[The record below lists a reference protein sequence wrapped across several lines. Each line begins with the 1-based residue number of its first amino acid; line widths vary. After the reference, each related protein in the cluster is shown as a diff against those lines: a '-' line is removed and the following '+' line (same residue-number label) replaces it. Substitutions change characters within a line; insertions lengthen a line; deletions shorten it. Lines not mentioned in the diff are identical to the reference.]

1 MDKIILENKARTWWA
16 LDEVI
21 GKDTK
26 YEGSTSFESLQQ
38 IIGLINKY
46 TTIDRFNYINNVISE
61 SLIIFNRT
69 LTDLKSKYSKI
80 YTNLPD
86 SSIPIKLYCSGWEGH
101 AISLFIKYNSEDN
114 YNVGIINCG
123 LGAEIHGF
131 QDNYTFGI
139 IVFENITRVQ
149 IKSVELYLQR
159 CHLEN
164 TPYQIIYLMIFKFL
178 GEYYQD
184 YQDDENDEME
194 HRDNNYN
201 ILQQIPEENH
211 DLVYNR
217 LQELTRL
224 YLRNK
229 KKYTIKNFTNIIKYK
244 TYSQII
250 GSCTF
255 TNIINFIYYYY
266 CINNESENHL
276 DDYLAWYDYLKIQF
290 KTEILNEILDFSKS
304 QTITLDL
311 YNIYNYI
318 KISIE
323 SEANEIQNIV
333 FKDDYDKYMIQLD
346 KDTKIEPYIDESMKN
361 FKDYFDSIFSSNLK
375 ENIYITSDEFYECV
389 SNNNHSY
396 ILKNS

>member
-1 MDKIILENKARTWWA
+1 MDKIILKNKARTWWA

-21 GKDTK
+21 GRDTR

-46 TTIDRFNYINNVISE
+46 EPIEKFNYINNTISE
-61 SLIIFNRT
+61 TLIIFNRT
-69 LTDLKSKYSKI
+69 LTDLNSNYSKI
-80 YTNLPD
+80 HTNLPD

-101 AISLFIKYNSEDN
+101 AISIFIEYKSEDE

-123 LGAEIHGF
+123 QGSEIHGYEG
-131 QDNYTFGI
+131 NYTFGI
-139 IVFENITRVQ
+139 IVFRNITGVQ
-149 IKSVELYLQR
+149 IKRFDLYLQR
-159 CHLEN
+159 CQLATLK

-178 GEYYQD
+178 GEYHE
-184 YQDDENDEME
+184 DDEGEE
-194 HRDNNYN
+194 
-201 ILQQIPEENH
+201 PEEIDPNIA
-211 DLVYNR
+211 DDFEIYDYLNR
-217 LQELTRL
+217 MKMTAEEYSLIDGRQGELNEL

-229 KKYTIKNFTNIIKYK
+229 KIYRIKNFTNILKYG

-266 CINNESENHL
+266 FINSESENESNSDSINKLNHYL
-276 DDYLAWYDYLKIQF
+276 DWYDYLKIQF
-290 KTEILNEILDFSKS
+290 KTEILNEIYIYSKL

-323 SEANEIQNIV
+323 SESNIIPNII
-333 FKDDYDKYMIQLD
+333 FKNDYDKYMIQSNI
-346 KDTKIEPYIDESMKN
+346 KFEPYVDESMKN
-361 FKDYFDSIFSSNLK
+361 FKDYFDSIFYSNINK
-375 ENIYITSDEFYECV
+375 NIYI
-389 SNNNHSY
+389 
-396 ILKNS
+396 